1 MDLGKISVTRP
12 DINTTSVRPMQRNST
27 TSTLLVVDDND
38 LNRRLVKLTLGK
50 LGYIVEEAENGQRAL
65 ERIEQGHIDLVL
77 LDISMPQMDGIE
89 LLKCLRQRVTML
101 ELPVIM
107 FTADDHQERVVE
119 ALSLGANDYLLK
131 PLNPAIAAARI
142 KTQLSIAC
150 LSRLKDDFLRFASHD
165 LKKPMLVIADIIDT
179 VRGMKSQQLNKL
191 SELHE
196 YLELLEKTNQRMQD
210 VVHGFLDQNQ
220 IQNGETKPD
229 EQVDINRLIDE
240 IKMTND
246 VYASKKNSQVNTEL
260 ADDLPL
266 VRADGFKVRQVL
278 DNIVGNAIKFS
289 PLGAQVMIRSQARSH
304 DVLIEVVDDGPG
316 LTPDDQA
323 NLFKRGVQLSN
334 KPTGGESSSGIG
346 LSLCKELIE
355 SAGGKIGA
363 RSNAGKG
370 ATFWF
375 SLPV

>member
-1 MDLGKISVTRP
+1 
-12 DINTTSVRPMQRNST
+12 MQRNST

>member
-1 MDLGKISVTRP
+1 
-12 DINTTSVRPMQRNST
+12 
-27 TSTLLVVDDND
+27 
-38 LNRRLVKLTLGK
+38 
-50 LGYIVEEAENGQRAL
+50 
-65 ERIEQGHIDLVL
+65 
-77 LDISMPQMDGIE
+77 
-89 LLKCLRQRVTML
+89 
-101 ELPVIM
+101 
-107 FTADDHQERVVE
+107 
-119 ALSLGANDYLLK
+119 
-131 PLNPAIAAARI
+131 
-142 KTQLSIAC
+142 
-150 LSRLKDDFLRFASHD
+150 
-165 LKKPMLVIADIIDT
+165 
-179 VRGMKSQQLNKL
+179 
-191 SELHE
+191 
-196 YLELLEKTNQRMQD
+196 LLEKTNQRMQD